1 MRYLLAE
8 WTHQEEDEPY
18 LLYSEMDEERRE
30 TRRVE
35 FYRNGITFSYGGER
49 GNEGAL
55 RQEPFPEDLRDL
67 LGTSSPRRRRRRG
80 SSPPRRFPRGCSM
93 RFGIRPRSAPT
104 GLWGCFFEHV

>member
-18 LLYSEMDEERRE
+18 LIYSEMDEERRE

-35 FYRNGITFSYGGER
+35 FYRNGSTFSYGGER

-55 RQEPFPEDLRDL
+55 RREPFPEDLRDL
-67 LGTSSPRRRRRRG
+67 RPETGEGDYTAREISPG
-80 SSPPRRFPRGCSM
+80 LFYA
-93 RFGIRPRSAPT
+93 IWNQAQERPD
-104 GLWGCFFEHV
+104 GFMGMLF

>member
-8 WTHQEEDEPY
+8 WTYQEEDEPY
-18 LLYSEMDEERRE
+18 LIYSEMDEERRE

-55 RQEPFPEDLRDL
+55 RREPFPEDLRDL
-67 LGTSSPRRRRRRG
+67 QTPEGELSAREISPG
-80 SSPPRRFPRGCSM
+80 LFYE
-93 RFGIRPRSAPT
+93 IWNQAQERPD
-104 GLWGCFFEHV
+104 GFMGMFF

>member
-18 LLYSEMDEERRE
+18 RIYSEMDEERRE

-55 RQEPFPEDLRDL
+55 RREPFPEDLRDL
-67 LGTSSPRRRRRRG
+67 QTPEGEFSAREISPG
-80 SSPPRRFPRGCSM
+80 LFYE
-93 RFGIRPRSAPT
+93 IWNQAQERPD
-104 GLWGCFFEHV
+104 GFMGMFF

>member
-67 LGTSSPRRRRRRG
+67 QPPEAETEGDFSAQEISPGLFYEIWNQAQERPDG
-80 SSPPRRFPRGCSM
+80 FM
-93 RFGIRPRSAPT
+93 GI
-104 GLWGCFFEHV
+104 FF